1 MSLLFVKPVN
11 GKVIYKEDPPSQVN
25 NEGDLVPNNS
35 FYRRRIK
42 RNDLYLVNSLP
53 KHEEG

>member
-11 GKVIYKEDPPSQVN
+11 GKVIYKEDPPNQVN

-42 RNDLYLVNSLP
+42 RNDLYLVNS

>member
-11 GKVIYKEDPPSQVN
+11 GKIIYKEDPPSQVN